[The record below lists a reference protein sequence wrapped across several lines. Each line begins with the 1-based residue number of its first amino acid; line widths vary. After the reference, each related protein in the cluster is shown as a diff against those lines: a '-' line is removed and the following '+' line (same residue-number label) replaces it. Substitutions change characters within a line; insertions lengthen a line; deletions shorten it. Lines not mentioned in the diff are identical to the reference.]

1 MSGFPVQICWCSK
14 WWMEESFCSSLTV
27 YSQIRFQSLSIKL
40 LGKHTPGLSA
50 SPWILAIWTHLPPS
64 ETHSQQQAQ
73 MANCPLNCCK
83 VYPQRN
89 YHFTAAQLM
98 KRFRSGKRKWM
109 EAIWACAC
117 ASVCPCRDPF
127 KAWLSFFVCK
137 IALHACLANRAFCDF
152 GFPVN
157 LYAFLW
163 CVCSLELHVSVWNI
177 VEQICAFMSRSV
189 LVVKPLCSPCKGI
202 CWAVHQY

>member
-1 MSGFPVQICWCSK
+1 
-14 WWMEESFCSSLTV
+14 MEESFCSSLTV

-83 VYPQRN
+83 VYPQRS

-127 KAWLSFFVCK
+127 KAWLSFFCLQDSASCLFSKQSLLWFRISSEPLCISVVCLFSWT
-137 IALHACLANRAFCDF
+137 A
-152 GFPVN
+152 
-157 LYAFLW
+157 
-163 CVCSLELHVSVWNI
+163 CVC
-177 VEQICAFMSRSV
+177 VEHCGADMCFYEQVC
-189 LVVKPLCSPCKGI
+189 PCS
-202 CWAVHQY
+202 